1 MKLDRVIW
9 GILLLFVGGVV
20 LLDNF
25 DIIEFYW
32 SNAWSFIP
40 VLIIILG
47 INVLFSRSNAQTGNI
62 ISLCILIIAL
72 SFLFVKGQQEPNS
85 RFWWG
90 NGIRHH
96 YNSDNDNDDDNDG
109 NEERFTKVN
118 FNEPFLPEDINK
130 KAVLDIFGEVT
141 SFELKG
147 ATDSLIVLDLKKRRG
162 EFALTRTTTDST
174 NHITFRSKD
183 KRKGR
188 WNMGNGN
195 DAAVYLNPNPVWD
208 MHVNMGA
215 GSVDFDLST
224 YKVRTFTFDG
234 GVAELDIKI
243 GSLLPIT
250 DVTVKTGVT
259 HVNVSIPTGSGCR
272 IKTNTGLSSRD
283 FEGFTKVGDDTYE
296 TPNYKTSTNKI
307 FINFNGGLTSFEVD
321 RY

>member
-9 GILLLFVGGVV
+9 GILLLFIGGVV

-32 SNAWSFIP
+32 SNAWSFLP

-47 INVLFSRSNAQTGNI
+47 INILFSRNNSQTGNI
-62 ISLCILIIAL
+62 ISLGILVVAL
-72 SFLFVKGQQEPNS
+72 AFLFVKGQQEPDR

-90 NGIRHH
+90 NGIKHS
-96 YNSDNDNDDDNDG
+96 YISDRDDNDDENY
-109 NEERFTKVN
+109 TKVN
-118 FNEPFLPEDINK
+118 FATPFETEDANK

-147 ATDSLIVLDLKKRRG
+147 ATDSLVNVDVRKRRG
-162 EFALTRTTTDST
+162 EFALTKATNDST
-174 NHITFRSKD
+174 NTITFRAKD
-183 KRKGR
+183 RKKGR
-188 WNMGNGN
+188 WSMGSGN
-195 DAAVYLNPNPVWD
+195 DASFYLNTNPIWH
-208 MHVNMGA
+208 MNVNMGA
-215 GSVDFDLST
+215 GSVDFDLSN
-224 YKVRTFTFDG
+224 YKVRTFNFDG
-234 GVAELDIKI
+234 GVAELDVKI

-259 HVNVSIPTGSGCR
+259 HVKVSIPEGSGCR

-283 FEGFTKVGDDTYE
+283 FDGFIKVNDDTYE
-296 TPNYKTSTNKI
+296 TSNYKTSANKV